1 MHITLLHGKIYTH
14 YKCWGSFTQ
23 SSWDRSFG
31 CDLCRKTD
39 HILYTYAVLPKLS
52 FRDLGLLLRPDM
64 FCNASS
70 FQSWMVAIQLWS
82 PKDSWWLIVYTSVNR
97 WNACVNAAVVG
108 ESVTFLSPS
117 WTQMTLIG
125 ALVCFG
131 YSFSIVLMHW
141 HMQQQVYMK
150 KQLSSTLKILVWQC
164 VSPLSSPI
172 SLPPLVK

>member
-1 MHITLLHGKIYTH
+1 MLRFFHSKQLGQIFWMWPVQKDGPHSIH
-14 YKCWGSFTQ
+14 
-23 SSWDRSFG
+23 
-31 CDLCRKTD
+31 LCT
-39 HILYTYAVLPKLS
+39 VLPKLS

>member
-1 MHITLLHGKIYTH
+1 M
-14 YKCWGSFTQ
+14 
-23 SSWDRSFG
+23 
-31 CDLCRKTD
+31 D

-70 FQSWMVAIQLWS
+70 FQSCMVAIQLWS

-97 WNACVNAAVVG
+97 WNACVNAAVMG

-141 HMQQQVYMK
+141 HMQQQVYMYEK
-150 KQLSSTLKILVWQC
+150 AAIIHFEDFGLTVCFPIIFPNISTTLSKIIKLYDC
-164 VSPLSSPI
+164 
-172 SLPPLVK
+172 